1 MRNKSDAQVVQ
12 FSVAQIEW
20 LKRTFA
26 QAPIKPDWDMR
37 DIMFQ
42 AGQQSVIDI
51 IAARPYK
58 PRQEL
63 L

>member
-42 AGQQSVIDI
+42 AGQQSVIDV
-51 IAARPYK
+51 IAARQYK

>member
-12 FSVAQIEW
+12 FSVTQIEW

-26 QAPIKPDWDMR
+26 ASPIQPNWDMR